1 MAHIVYGIYGYTVD
15 IVCGVINR
23 PGRPFKGSIGKELI
37 VFLRLNVRSASDTTL
52 KALACAACQAGL
64 VAG

>member
-37 VFLRLNVRSASDTTL
+37 VFYVSM
-52 KALACAACQAGL
+52 
-64 VAG
+64 